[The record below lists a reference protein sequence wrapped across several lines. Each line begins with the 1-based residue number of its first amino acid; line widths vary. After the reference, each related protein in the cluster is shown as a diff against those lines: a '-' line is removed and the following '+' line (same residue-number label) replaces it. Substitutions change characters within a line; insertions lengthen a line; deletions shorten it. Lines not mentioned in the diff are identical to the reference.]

1 MDGSRRQQRRK
12 GSPAAAAA
20 GRPRTVPIAVTPE
33 GFWCCPSPA
42 ALHKSLVKN
51 PHHHHHPH
59 AKHAPPAHKTSSAP
73 PSRAPSVQTAPS
85 VTDDP
90 APAVTDDQQH
100 HNQSQATTETPA
112 PAPAP
117 DGGQQESPPPPPQ
130 QQQHKVCVGFG
141 RPETSDL
148 TVMLYG
154 KEGIA
159 VRMSVHSDVLSQ
171 SSAFFAHRLSAAGGG
186 GGPAPNQPCVVE
198 IDDCDDAEMYVE
210 TVGLMYCDEAKHR
223 LLLKQESVPR
233 VLRII
238 KAADALGFRACVT
251 SCLHYLEAVPW
262 VGDEEERSVVSSV
275 RCLQSKDRDKD
286 DGCCNN
292 YYGGVVSPLLKRVA
306 ASDDCLR
313 PPSDTFA
320 SITEMVLTS
329 TDDRGRREMKALVLN
344 LLKDSSRSSHVAGG
358 DGSPPDNDISSA
370 KTLYASCRGCL
381 DRLRELFAEASSS
394 SSSESDYYCPAA
406 VTRRIA
412 LETDNL
418 LWLVEMLVA
427 SQRGGGGDGFVAL
440 WVPAP
445 SRHAVSRVTARLFV
459 GVGRGELLPP
469 RDARLRLLQ
478 VWLHPLIDD
487 YAWLQRGGGSRPSTS
502 ASAAFDRR
510 LVEDGIGQTILTLP
524 LEEQRSIL
532 LAWFGRFLKLGD
544 DCPNLQRAF
553 EVWWRRTFVRPYVL
567 HQPDSDAGD
576 VWPSDRGSS

>member
-1 MDGSRRQQRRK
+1 MDGSRQQRRR
-12 GSPAAAAA
+12 GSPAAAP

-42 ALHKSLVKN
+42 ALHKSLLNKN
-51 PHHHHHPH
+51 PHHHHH
-59 AKHAPPAHKTSSAP
+59 AKQAPPPPPPQPHKAPSAP

-90 APAVTDDQQH
+90 APAVVTDDQQ
-100 HNQSQATTETPA
+100 QSQATAEAPA
-112 PAPAP
+112 PAPA
-117 DGGQQESPPPPPQ
+117 GGQQEPPPQ
-130 QQQHKVCVGFG
+130 QQKVCVGFG

-159 VRMSVHSDVLSQ
+159 VRMSVHRDMLSQ
-171 SSAFFAHRLSAAGGG
+171 SSAFFAQRLAA
-186 GGPAPNQPCVVE
+186 PAGDPAHAPPACVE
-198 IDDCDDAEMYVE
+198 IHDCDDAEIYVE
-210 TVGLMYCDEAKHR
+210 TVGLMYCDAAKHHR
-223 LLLKQESVPR
+223 LLKQSVPR
-233 VLRII
+233 VLRVMS
-238 KAADALGFRACVT
+238 AADALGFHACVR
-251 SCLHYLEAVPW
+251 SCLDYLEAVPW

-275 RCLQSKDRDKD
+275 RRLQSRD
-286 DGCCNN
+286 DGCNG
-292 YYGGVVSPLLKRVA
+292 YGGAVSPLLKRVA

-329 TDDRGRREMKALVLN
+329 TDERGRREMKALVLN
-344 LLKDSSRSSHVAGG
+344 LLKDSSRSHGVGSRGG
-358 DGSPPDNDISSA
+358 ADDVSPPDDISSA
-370 KTLYASCRGCL
+370 ETLYGSCRGCL
-381 DRLRELFAEASSS
+381 DRLRRLFADASSEPEHYS
-394 SSSESDYYCPAA
+394 PA
-406 VTRRIA
+406 VTRRIG

-418 LWLVEMLVA
+418 LWLVEMLLA
-427 SQRGGGGDGFVAL
+427 SPRAGDGLVAL
-440 WVPAP
+440 WSGQAELAASHARVPAP

-469 RDARLRLLQ
+469 SDSRLRLLQ
-478 VWLHPLIDD
+478 VWLPPLIDD
-487 YAWLQRGGGSRPSTS
+487 YAWLQRGGGGGGGGSRPS

-524 LEEQRSIL
+524 LEDQRSIL
-532 LAWFGRFLKLGD
+532 LAWFRRFLKLGD

-567 HQPDSDAGD
+567 HQNDSDADD
-576 VWPSDRGSS
+576 VLPSDRSSS

>member
-1 MDGSRRQQRRK
+1 MDMDGSRQQQRRR
-12 GSPAAAAA
+12 GSPPEAS
-20 GRPRTVPIAVTPE
+20 GRPRTVPIAAPE

-42 ALHKSLVKN
+42 ALHKSLLKN
-51 PHHHHHPH
+51 PHHHPH
-59 AKHAPPAHKTSSAP
+59 AKHAPAPPTHKTPSAP

-100 HNQSQATTETPA
+100 HNHSQATTEA
-112 PAPAP
+112 PAPA
-117 DGGQQESPPPPPQ
+117 GGQQEPP

-154 KEGIA
+154 KEGIV
-159 VRMSVHSDVLSQ
+159 VRMSVHRDVLSQ
-171 SSAFFAHRLSAAGGG
+171 SSAFFAQRLAAAGN
-186 GGPAPNQPCVVE
+186 PAPAPPPCVE
-198 IDDCDDAEMYVE
+198 IHDCDDAEIYVE

-223 LLLKQESVPR
+223 LLLKQSVPR
-233 VLRII
+233 VLRIM
-238 KAADALGFRACVT
+238 KAADALGFHACVT

-262 VGDEEERSVVSSV
+262 DSDEEERSVVSSV
-275 RCLQSKDRDKD
+275 RRLQSRDKD
-286 DGCCNN
+286 DGCN
-292 YYGGVVSPLLKRVA
+292 YYGGVVTPLLKRI

-344 LLKDSSRSSHVAGG
+344 LLKDSTRSHGVGVTGG
-358 DGSPPDNDISSA
+358 DGSPPDVISSA
-370 KTLYASCRGCL
+370 ETLYGSCRGCL

-394 SSSESDYYCPAA
+394 EPDYYCPAV

-412 LETDNL
+412 LETDNI
-418 LWLVEMLVA
+418 LWLVEMLMLA
-427 SQRGGGGDGFVAL
+427 SQRAGDGFVAL
-440 WVPAP
+440 WSGQAELAASHARVPAP

-487 YAWLQRGGGSRPSTS
+487 YAWLQRCGGSRPSS
-502 ASAAFDRR
+502 ASFDRR

-524 LEEQRSIL
+524 LEDQRSIL

-567 HQPDSDAGD
+567 RQPDSDAGD
-576 VWPSDRGSS
+576 VSPAP

>member
-1 MDGSRRQQRRK
+1 
-12 GSPAAAAA
+12 
-20 GRPRTVPIAVTPE
+20 VPIAVTPE

-42 ALHKSLVKN
+42 ALHKSLLKN
-51 PHHHHHPH
+51 PHHNHHAGGGGNEQSP
-59 AKHAPPAHKTSSAP
+59 APPHKTPSAP

-90 APAVTDDQQH
+90 APAVVTDEHHQQP
-100 HNQSQATTETPA
+100 QSQATAEA
-112 PAPAP
+112 PAPALAP
-117 DGGQQESPPPPPQ
+117 AGGQQEPPP
-130 QQQHKVCVGFG
+130 QQHKVCVGFG

-171 SSAFFAHRLSAAGGG
+171 SSAFFAQRLASSSAAAAGG
-186 GGPAPNQPCVVE
+186 PAQPVAQPCVE
-198 IDDCDDAEMYVE
+198 IHDCDDAEIYVE

-223 LLLKQESVPR
+223 LLLKQSVPR
-233 VLRII
+233 VLRIM
-238 KAADALGFRACVT
+238 KAADALGFHACVT

-262 VGDEEERSVVSSV
+262 VGDEEERSVVSSI
-275 RCLQSKDRDKD
+275 RRLIQSKDKD
-286 DGCCNN
+286 DGCN
-292 YYGGVVSPLLKRVA
+292 YYGGVVSPLLKRI

-329 TDDRGRREMKALVLN
+329 TDERGRREMKALVLN
-344 LLKDSSRSSHVAGG
+344 LLKDSSRSHVGG
-358 DGSPPDNDISSA
+358 VTGADGSPPHDVSSA
-370 KTLYASCRGCL
+370 ETLYGSCRGCL
-381 DRLRELFAEASSS
+381 DRLRRLFAEASSS
-394 SSSESDYYCPAA
+394 SEPDYYSPA

-418 LWLVEMLVA
+418 LWLLELLVA
-427 SQRGGGGDGFVAL
+427 SQRAGDGDGFVAL
-440 WVPAP
+440 WSGQAELAASHARVPAP

-459 GVGRGELLPP
+459 GVGRGELLPR

-487 YAWLQRGGGSRPSTS
+487 YAWLQRGGGSRPSS
-502 ASAAFDRR
+502 AFDRR

-524 LEEQRSIL
+524 LEDQRSIL

-576 VWPSDRGSS
+576 VSA